1 MQPRLKYEEAAPQAY
16 KAMLAFNHASKQ
28 FSLEKPL
35 VELVKTRASQING
48 CAYCVDM
55 HTKDARAGGET
66 EQRLYNLSV
75 WRETPFYSERER
87 AALEWT
93 EAVTLLSA
101 NNVPDDVY
109 ERVHAQ
115 FSDEEMVELTITIIV
130 INGWNRLA
138 VPFRDEV
145 GSYQPTPKPEPALS
159 R

>member
-1 MQPRLKYEEAAPQAY
+1 MQPRLDYAAAAPQAY
-16 KAMLAFNHASKQ
+16 KAMLAFNKASKD

-35 VELVKTRASQING
+35 VELVKTRASQLNG

-55 HTKDARAGGET
+55 HTKDARAAGEI
-66 EQRLYNLSV
+66 EQRLYGLSV
-75 WRETPFYSERER
+75 WRETPYYTERER

-115 FSDEEMVELTITIIV
+115 FSDEEMVELTIAIIV

-145 GSYQPTPKPEPALS
+145 GSYEPAPKAHTVGA
-159 R
+159 